1 MDGQRAHR
9 VSSIDR
15 VPAITRRRVTT
26 RPAPRPSPPAVAPDG
41 RLTIPWAVALGL
53 GWPLVVAV
61 STALEPVPA
70 EPEAAPPPV
79 VELAALG
86 LLAALLTTV
95 IAAGLRHRAAPVAGV
110 AAGVGFLTFAVLCPV
125 TGHHAFGL
133 WWVAEIGLVTAM
145 LAASLAALGRRAR
158 TGA

>member
-1 MDGQRAHR
+1 
-9 VSSIDR
+9 
-15 VPAITRRRVTT
+15 
-26 RPAPRPSPPAVAPDG
+26 
-41 RLTIPWAVALGL
+41 
-53 GWPLVVAV
+53 
-61 STALEPVPA
+61 
-70 EPEAAPPPV
+70 V

-125 TGHHAFGL
+125 TGHHAFGMWL
-133 WWVAEIGLVTAM
+133 VAEIGLVTAM